1 MFWAL
6 LNPKGTKTTGNN
18 SLFSPRHTSTFYF
31 RYWTD
36 FQLIFSN
43 TRLRLCRDVL
53 ENDSRIE
60 VPKNPRAA
68 LLAEKFISDRV
79 KRVETKHYIYEG
91 QVDEDGKPHG
101 QVSMVFLLRPVAT
114 SIYTVIYVGM
124 CALMSR
130 ASSFAPLA
138 DPIPR
143 VRRKQLP
150 PLDHNRR
157 ILSVAASN
165 FSPRRKKATSHLN
178 MSNGRSGS
186 SHEARSRGNT
196 DNKIHIHERAKPQ
209 SGIFN
214 MSGLALINAN
224 MDAAGRA

>member
-18 SLFSPRHTSTFYF
+18 SLFSPSHTSTFYF

-91 QVDEDGKPHG
+91 QVDEDGNPHG
-101 QVSMVFLLRPVAT
+101 QVSMVFLLRHLWPVAT
-114 SIYTVIYVGM
+114 LRLQLAFLLYLYWYVRVDEQGIKF
-124 CALMSR
+124 CPARRPQSPSEKETIATFGPQPTNPFGRRLKLQPPPQEGDF
-130 ASSFAPLA
+130 ASE
-138 DPIPR
+138 
-143 VRRKQLP
+143 
-150 PLDHNRR
+150 
-157 ILSVAASN
+157 
-165 FSPRRKKATSHLN
+165 
-178 MSNGRSGS
+178 
-186 SHEARSRGNT
+186 HEQWQIGKFSRG
-196 DNKIHIHERAKPQ
+196 KIT
-209 SGIFN
+209 G
-214 MSGLALINAN
+214 
-224 MDAAGRA
+224 